1 MTTHHDI
8 QSWELMLMLAS
19 MVLLGAGLVFA
30 ILYPLLRD
38 ARSEYTNAQNQSD
51 LKGRLLDDE
60 RHKTALER
68 RLQTALSVIDLR
80 EQLGLYWDALEVDEW
95 RGLHEHLRARI
106 TPLRHGGY
114 DLTIYNAAKRNSVGT
129 DILFVAGDHF
139 DNYDDAYDTGA
150 FLVSV
155 LRWMRY
161 NAIRFEEL
169 VATGA

>member
-1 MTTHHDI
+1 MTHHHDI
-8 QSWELMLMLAS
+8 PSWELVLMLLS
-19 MVLLGAGLVFA
+19 MVLLGAAACFV
-30 ILYPLLRD
+30 ILYPLLRECRKRY
-38 ARSEYTNAQNQSD
+38 ANAQNQSD

-60 RHKTALER
+60 RYKAALQR
-68 RLQTALSVIDLR
+68 NAQVIR
-80 EQLGLYWDALEVDEW
+80 WEQLGLYWDALEVDEW

-129 DILFVAGDHF
+129 DILFVAGHHF
-139 DNYDDAYDTGA
+139 SHYDDAYDTGA

-169 VATGA
+169 VAA